1 VSKHTTAECIN
12 IYGLVSKSLAVVLII
27 VFIVSLTSWSTLRFV
42 DENDHVEQRWR
53 IEDYPDLKDKRA
65 GATGSIDTNNQPDA
79 H

>member
-1 VSKHTTAECIN
+1 
-12 IYGLVSKSLAVVLII
+12 LII